1 MILLLLNYL
10 LRCLPITSGHTR
22 LALQASAPRAS
33 PYIVVATNFWRPA
46 RVPCPAFAFSAALG
60 CPSLKYA
67 ATSFWRPARV
77 PCPAFAF
84 SAALG
89 CPSLKYA
96 AASVRVFYFLS
107 FSLSM
112 SESWIA
118 YRNSTRITPFVWF
131 LYLLLGIPSLVLHF
145 GFPFRFHRDA
155 CCWAPYNAMTIVY
168 RNSLLKAIILTVSIG
183 RFSD

>member
-33 PYIVVATNFWRPA
+33 PYIVVATN
-46 RVPCPAFAFSAALG
+46 
-60 CPSLKYA
+60 
-67 ATSFWRPARV
+67 FWRPARV